1 MRRFG
6 TLLARSALLTL
17 VTTAVAGWP
26 GKREQYEPV
35 AIPQDISQGYS
46 LVLLKPLVVASGRK
60 AVLLQ
65 GGKLIEEH
73 RIRAD
78 APYCQLELAEPA
90 RTELTI
96 PPQDFLVTN
105 VTYDDRAQERT
116 GGEGSTTYLSLHAAK
131 SGGTSRMACRWADS
145 SARPDFL
152 TPEEVAAA
160 LSGYFSIEPP
170 D

>member
-1 MRRFG
+1 MRRLG
-6 TLLARSALLTL
+6 RLLARSALLML

-35 AIPQDISQGYS
+35 EIPQDISQGYS
-46 LVLLKPLVVASGRK
+46 LVLLKPLVVPSGSK

-65 GGKLIEEH
+65 GGELVEEH
-73 RIRAD
+73 GIRAD
-78 APYCQLELAEPA
+78 APYCRLELAEPA
-90 RTELTI
+90 RTKLTL

-105 VTYDDRAQERT
+105 VTYDDRAHGHA
-116 GGEGSTTYLSLHAAK
+116 GGGNSTTYLSLHAAK
-131 SGGTSRMACRWADS
+131 SGGTSRMACRWPDS